1 MACFPFEK
9 LNIINYLG
17 TSFCVFD
24 SYSIPFPNSPKIHL
38 HLPFLKKKK
47 KKGLESNHAP
57 FWWLSYKISCFL
69 RTENQFHAMVINET
83 GFKVL
88 IDLYNG
94 EQAFLVLV
102 ENHGFNYK
110 HVHRQICA
118 DVHRYVSLCTHML
131 PSSLY

>member
-88 IDLYNG
+88 ILCPLCCRA
-94 EQAFLVLV
+94 AFLHLST
-102 ENHGFNYK
+102 
-110 HVHRQICA
+110 
-118 DVHRYVSLCTHML
+118 D
-131 PSSLY
+131 SSLPHTFLLI